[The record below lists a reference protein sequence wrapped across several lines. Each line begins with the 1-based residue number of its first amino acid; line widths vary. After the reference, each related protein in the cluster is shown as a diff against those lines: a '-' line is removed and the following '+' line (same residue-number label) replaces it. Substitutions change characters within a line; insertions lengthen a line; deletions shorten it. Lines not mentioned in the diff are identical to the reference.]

1 MELAR
6 VTEAAALTAGR
17 WMGRDQKEAAD
28 QAAVDAMR
36 QVLGSIEME
45 GEVVIGEGA
54 KDLAPMLYTGEIVG
68 RAPEPKVDIAVDPVD
83 GTRLLA
89 SGMPNSIAVLA
100 IAERGSMYRWE
111 DIAYMDKIAVGP
123 DARGTIDLRD
133 TPAQN
138 LTRIAEAKGRKVDDL
153 TVVVLDRPRHQQLI
167 LEIRDAGARLKL
179 ILDGDVAGALMSTMD
194 GTGIDAMMGIG
205 GSPEAVIAACALK
218 CVGGDM
224 QCRVWPRNDEERAL
238 AIERNIDLE
247 RVWEIDDLV
256 QGDEAFFAATG
267 ITDGELLDGVHYG
280 SKAAT
285 THSLVMRATSGT
297 VRYIQS
303 THRLEKL
310 KTLRQMPWD

>member
-54 KDLAPMLYTGEIVG
+54 KDHAPMLYTGEIVG
-68 RAPEPKVDIAVDPVD
+68 RASEPKVDIAVDPVD

-167 LEIRDAGARLKL
+167 REIRDAGARLKL
-179 ILDGDVAGALMSTMD
+179 IIDGDVAGALMSTME

-218 CVGGDM
+218 CVGGEM

-238 AIERNIDLE
+238 AVARNIDLD

-285 THSLVMRATSGT
+285 THSVVMRATSGT
-297 VRYIQS
+297 VRYIHS

-310 KTLRQMPWD
+310 KTLQQMPWD